1 MRNARIIPLRAAMLL
16 ALALLTALP
25 GGARAQDDTTA
36 REGRTFL
43 EGVLE
48 DALSG
53 EGRDVQ
59 VIGFAGALSA
69 RATVEQIT
77 FSDPQGTWLT
87 IREAVLDWDRAAL
100 LGGRLDITSLGA
112 KSITLTRPPAPTKA
126 QAPPPE
132 ASAPFSLPELPVSV
146 NIGSLSAEK
155 VTLGKAVLGQRAVV
169 ALSGGLSL
177 AGGEGKGNLS
187 LKRIDGR
194 EGALTLKAGYDNAS
208 RVLSLDLT
216 AQEAA
221 DGIAAG
227 LLNLPGRPSIS
238 LSAKGTGPITGY
250 SADVSLATDG
260 QQRLAGTVTLGA
272 TDTPQDESATAA
284 QRFALDIGGDIAPLF
299 APEYREFF
307 GRNIAL
313 QVAGERGADGA
324 MVLEQLSLTAKALS
338 LQGEARIA
346 ADGWPERLAL
356 NGRIGGQDGARVLLP
371 ASGPR
376 TSLREAQIDLAFDAA
391 KGQSWDMSL
400 RANGLTR
407 PDLSLA
413 EATVSATGTLQRASD
428 GTPGHVTG
436 DVDARLSGLRPD
448 DPALAKAIGSSLS
461 ARTQAYWTPGAPV
474 RLTGLS
480 LAGADYDLSGDLSLK
495 GIEDALE
502 VELRADLRAQAR
514 DLSRFAALADRPLRG
529 SAEMSLRGTATP
541 VSGGFDMSI
550 AGKTRDLHTGIGTL
564 DPLLAGSTSLALD
577 AQRSTDGIRIKRLEL
592 SSDAVQISG
601 NGRLSAAQ
609 GAAEF
614 SARLS
619 DLGLIA
625 DGVRG
630 PANMTLSATRA
641 TGPWTITLDAD
652 GPGGSAAQA
661 NGTITQDIATADL
674 SITGQ
679 APLALANAQ
688 LSPRSLSGQARFDL
702 RLAGPP
708 ALSSLSGTVATA
720 GARLTLPDQRLALG
734 EIDAQARLSQG
745 RADLNVS
752 SALSSGGSVRLSG
765 PVTLS
770 PPFDADLA
778 VELRRAALSDP
789 TLFKTT
795 ANGDLRVQ
803 GPLAGGAR
811 IGGTITL
818 GDVELR
824 VPDTSGP
831 SYGDL
836 PGLKHRSE
844 PADVRR
850 TRSWAG
856 VIGTPGAGTAAA
868 TGPAYPVDLLVRA
881 PARIFVRGRGLDAE
895 LGGQI
900 RLTGTTTNLVPQ
912 GRFDLIR
919 GRLDI
924 LGRRLTLTEGL
935 VNLQGAFDPYINFV
949 AETQTDGTSV
959 RIGLTGQASNPELEL
974 TSSPELPR
982 DEVLSLLLFGRGV
995 TDISPFQALRLANA
1009 LRTLSGQGGAG
1020 ISERLRSGT
1029 GLDNLDV
1036 TTDANGTAQARAG
1049 KYISENIYTDVVV
1062 DTQGQTEIN
1071 LNLTVSP
1078 NITARG
1084 RLGSEGDTGLG
1095 VFYERDY

>member
-1 MRNARIIPLRAAMLL
+1 MRGRRIISLHTVLL
-16 ALALLTALP
+16 ALAVLIALP
-25 GGARAQDDTTA
+25 GTPRAQGDTA
-36 REGRTFL
+36 REGRSFL

-48 DALSG
+48 DTLSG

-69 RATVEQIT
+69 RATVEKIT
-77 FSDPQGTWLT
+77 FSDTQGTWLT
-87 IREAVLDWDRAAL
+87 IREAVLDWDRSAL
-100 LGGRLDITSLGA
+100 LGGRLDITSLSA
-112 KSITLTRPPAPTKA
+112 KSITLTRPPAPART
-126 QAPPPE
+126 QPPAPE
-132 ASAPFSLPELPVSV
+132 ARAPFSLPELPVSV
-146 NIGSLSAEK
+146 NIGELSAKK
-155 VTLGKAVLGQRAVV
+155 VTLGKPILGQRAVV
-169 ALSGGLSL
+169 QLSGALSL
-177 AGGEGKGNLS
+177 AGGEGKGTLS
-187 LKRIDGR
+187 LQRIDGR
-194 EGALTLKAGYDNAS
+194 EGKLSLEAS
-208 RVLSLDLT
+208 YENQNRVLSLDLT
-216 AQEAA
+216 AHEAA
-221 DGIAAG
+221 DGIAAS
-227 LLNLPGRPSIS
+227 LLNLPGRPSVR
-238 LSAKGTGPITGY
+238 LSAKGDGPITGY
-250 SADVSLATDG
+250 TAQVSLATDG
-260 QQRLAGTVTLGA
+260 QQRLAGTVTLGNPDA
-272 TDTPQDESATAA
+272 PRTDNAGSA

-299 APEYREFF
+299 APDYRDFF
-307 GRNIAL
+307 GRDIAL
-313 QVAGERGADGA
+313 KVAGERGIDGA
-324 MVLEQLSLTAKALS
+324 MVLEQLSLTAKALT
-338 LQGEARIA
+338 LQGEASIA

-356 NGRIGGQDGARVLLP
+356 TGRIGGQDGTRVLLP
-371 ASGPR
+371 LSGPR
-376 TSLREAQIDLAFDAA
+376 TSLRGAQINLAFDAA
-391 KGQSWDMSL
+391 KGAAWDMTL
-400 RANGLTR
+400 RATGVAR
-407 PDLSLA
+407 PELSLA
-413 EATVSATGTLQRASD
+413 EATVSATGTVQRARD
-428 GTPGHVTG
+428 GAPGQVTG
-436 DVDARLSGLRPD
+436 DVDARLSGVRPS
-448 DPALAKAIGSSLS
+448 DPALAEAVGSSLR
-461 ARTQAYWTPGAPV
+461 AKTRIDWTPGAPV

-480 LAGADYDLSGDLSLK
+480 LAGADYQLAGDLALK
-495 GIEDALE
+495 GIENVFE
-502 VELRADLRAQAR
+502 VELRTDLRAQAR
-514 DLSRFAALADRPLRG
+514 DLSRFAALAGQPLRG
-529 SAEMSLRGTATP
+529 AAEMSLRGTATP
-541 VSGGFDMSI
+541 VSGSFDMAI
-550 AGKTRDLHTGIGTL
+550 AGETRDLHTGIDTL
-564 DPLLAGSTSLALD
+564 DPLLAGTASLTFD
-577 AQRSTDGIRIKRLEL
+577 ARRGTDGTRIERLEL
-592 SSDAVQISG
+592 SSNAVQISG

-609 GAAEF
+609 GAAEL

-630 PANMTLSATRA
+630 PASMTLSANRA
-641 TGPWTITLDAD
+641 AGPWAVTLSAE

-688 LSPRSLSGQARFDL
+688 IRPRSLSGQARFDL
-702 RLAGPP
+702 RLVGPP
-708 ALSSLSGTVATA
+708 ALSSLSGTVTTD
-720 GARLTLPDQRLALG
+720 GARLTLPNQRLALG
-734 EIDAQARLSQG
+734 QINAQARLSQG
-745 RADLNVS
+745 RADLDVS
-752 SALSSGGSVRLSG
+752 SALSTGGSARLSG
-765 PVTLS
+765 PVRLS
-770 PPFDADLA
+770 PPFDADLQ
-778 VELRRAALSDP
+778 VTLQRAELSDP
-789 TLFKTT
+789 NLFKTT
-795 ANGDLRVQ
+795 ANGDLTVQ

-824 VPDTSGP
+824 VPETSGP
-831 SYGDL
+831 TYGDL
-836 PGLKHRSE
+836 PGLKHRFE

-856 VIGTPGAGTAAA
+856 MIGTPGDGAGAA

-924 LGRRLTLTEGL
+924 LGQRLTLTEGL
-935 VNLQGAFDPYINFV
+935 VNLQGAFDPYISFV
-949 AETQTDGTSV
+949 AETETDGTSV
-959 RIGLTGQASNPELEL
+959 RIGLTGQASNPQLDL
-974 TSSPELPR
+974 SSSPELPR

-1009 LRTLSGQGGAG
+1009 LRILSGQGGAG

-1036 TTDANGTAQARAG
+1036 TTNPEGTAQARAG

-1062 DTQGQTEIN
+1062 DTQGRTEIN